1 MVLYYYNFK
10 FSQQKI
16 SKYLAQQIP
25 SLINKMEKISS
36 KNKILISIVGPTA
49 IGKTNL
55 AIQIA
60 KYYNTEIISCDS
72 RQFFKEMKIGTAVP
86 SDDELAEVKHH
97 FIQNKSIHETYSVG
111 DFERD
116 GLAFLEDYFKK
127 NDICVMVGGS
137 GLYEKAIT
145 VGFDSFPDVDPQIR
159 EQLNQELEESGIE
172 KLQNE
177 LKENDPT
184 YFEEVDIQNKQ
195 RVIRAL
201 EIFRGTGKPF
211 SSFRNQNLNPRPFQ
225 IIKIGLEL
233 PREEMYDRINQRV
246 DIMLNEGLIEEVK
259 SLLPY
264 KELNA
269 LQTVGYREIFDF
281 FEENSSIDFAIEE
294 IKKNTRRFAK
304 RQMTWFKKDE
314 TINWF
319 LPDQLEHIKKYIDQK
334 KSSN

>member
-1 MVLYYYNFK
+1 MQN
-10 FSQQKI
+10 Q
-16 SKYLAQQIP
+16 
-25 SLINKMEKISS
+25 SS
-36 KNKILISIVGPTA
+36 KKTLISIVGPTA

-60 KYYNTEIISCDS
+60 KHYNCEIVSCDS
-72 RQFFKEMKIGTAVP
+72 RQFFKEMNIGTAVP
-86 SDDELAEVKHH
+86 SKKELAEVKHH
-97 FIQNKSIHETYSVG
+97 FIQNKSIHENYSVG

-116 GLAFLEDYFKK
+116 GLAFLENYYKT

-145 VGFDSFPDVDPQIR
+145 VGFDSFPDVDSQIR
-159 EQLNQELEESGIE
+159 ETLNQELEEFGIE
-172 KLQNE
+172 KLQAE
-177 LKENDPT
+177 LKEVDPI
-184 YFEEVDIQNKQ
+184 YYQEVDIQNKQ
-195 RVIRAL
+195 RVTRAL
-201 EIFRGTGKPF
+201 EIFRETGKPF

-233 PREEMYDRINQRV
+233 PREEMYDRINRRV

-259 SLLPY
+259 ALASL

-269 LQTVGYREIFDF
+269 LQTVGYREL
-281 FEENSSIDFAIEE
+281 FEYFEGNFTKEFAIEE

-314 TINWF
+314 SVKWYSPQNLDQI
-319 LPDQLEHIKKYIDQK
+319 LLYIEDQL
-334 KSSN
+334 KSSI